1 MGRRGGWWW
10 HRLRRGFALKNKLCV
25 LAPWIAIASLLSG
38 CIDPGPDPASTS
50 TRSATD
56 GSRTATVSWDA
67 PTTNNNG
74 TPLTDLA
81 GYRIYYGSSPED
93 LGHTVQISTV
103 GLQTYVIDDLEAG
116 TWYFAVRA
124 VASNGT
130 ESTLSDIAAKTIEE
144 EVAPPED
151 TPPPN
156 VPPPRNT

>member
-1 MGRRGGWWW
+1 
-10 HRLRRGFALKNKLCV
+10 LKNTLS
-25 LAPWIAIASLLSG
+25 LWGPWVAIASLLSG
-38 CIDPGPDPASTS
+38 CIDPGPDPASVS
-50 TRSATD
+50 TRSASD

-67 PTTNNNG
+67 PTSNNNG

-81 GYRIYYGSSPED
+81 GYRIYYGSSPEN
-93 LGHTVQISTV
+93 LSHTVKISTV

-130 ESTLSDIAAKTIEE
+130 ESTLSDIAAKTIQG

-151 TPPPN
+151 PGLPG
-156 VPPPRNT
+156 VPPAHIT

>member
-1 MGRRGGWWW
+1 M
-10 HRLRRGFALKNKLCV
+10 KNELCMWV
-25 LAPWIAIASLLSG
+25 PWVAVASLLSG
-38 CIDPGPDPASTS
+38 CNDPGPDPASLS
-50 TRSATD
+50 ARSHSQ

-81 GYRIYYGSSPED
+81 GYRIYYGSSREN
-93 LGHTVQISTV
+93 LSHTVKISTV

>member
-1 MGRRGGWWW
+1 
-10 HRLRRGFALKNKLCV
+10 LKNKLSMWG
-25 LAPWIAIASLLSG
+25 PWVAIGSLLSG
-38 CIDPGPDPASTS
+38 CIDPGPDPASIS
-50 TRSATD
+50 TRNASD

-81 GYRIYYGSSPED
+81 GYRIYYGSNPEN
-93 LGHTVQISTV
+93 LSHTVQIGTV

-124 VASNGT
+124 VATNGT
-130 ESTLSDIAAKTIEE
+130 ESTLSDIAAKTIRA

-151 TPPPN
+151 TRPPD
-156 VPPPRNT
+156 VPPGRIT